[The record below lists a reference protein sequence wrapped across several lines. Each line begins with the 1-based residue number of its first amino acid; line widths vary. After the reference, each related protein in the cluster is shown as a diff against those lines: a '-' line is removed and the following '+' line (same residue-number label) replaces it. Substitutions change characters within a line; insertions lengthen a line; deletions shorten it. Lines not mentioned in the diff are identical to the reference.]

1 MTMSYRNLAIIMLLA
16 GLAVL
21 AAGCGG
27 QATPDVNAAVQ
38 TALAQTREAEAQIA
52 QAVAAT
58 LTASAPQSTTAP
70 DQPTSAPTAQATA
83 APELAPTN
91 TPPPSPTATSTP
103 VLTEVSPTAT
113 PTAAAPPAPSP
124 TPVRIAISPVDGDDG
139 NDFLRGSSNSNNGR
153 VVLMPGFDQ
162 ADVEDTPTF
171 RDFIN
176 FRVEIFDT
184 RAGLYDG
191 AGIETVVFRIIA
203 DDGLGDVVWEKV
215 ETTAPYCV
223 FGGNDPGCTPIDL
236 RDSAQWPNPFAGR
249 INNNVYLA
257 QIDITPKQGD
267 ATQWRWRF
275 FIDSPNLIAAAPEP
289 APNTARINSI
299 SVQDGRYMVDFET
312 FGFTPQMP
320 GQHVH
325 FFFDSVPPEQAGV
338 PGSGPW
344 QIYPAANGQPATNPF
359 TLLTVAQRPPNA
371 SQMCV
376 LVANANHSVNQG
388 TGNCAALP

>member
-1 MTMSYRNLAIIMLLA
+1 MTMSYRNLAIIVLLA

-38 TALAQTREAEAQIA
+38 TALAQTREAEGQIA

-58 LTASAPQSTTAP
+58 LTASAPQEQPTAP
-70 DQPTSAPTAQATA
+70 LPATA
-83 APELAPTN
+83 
-91 TPPPSPTATSTP
+91 TATPETAPASTP
-103 VLTEVSPTAT
+103 EPTITPTPVQVEISPPAT
-113 PTAAAPPAPSP
+113 PTAPPPPAPTP
-124 TPVRIAISPVDGDDG
+124 TPVRIAISPVDGNDG
-139 NDFLRGSSNSNNGR
+139 NDFVRGSADENNGR
-153 VVLMPGFDQ
+153 VVLLPGVDQ
-162 ADVEDTPTF
+162 AAVDDTPTF
-171 RDFIN
+171 RGFIN
-176 FRVEIFDT
+176 LRVEVFDT
-184 RAGLYDG
+184 RYGLNDG
-191 AGIETVVFRIIA
+191 AGIDQVTFRIIA
-203 DDGLGDVVWEKV
+203 DDGNGDVVWEKV

-236 RDSAQWPNPFAGR
+236 RDGAQWPNPFAGQ

-257 QIDITPKQGD
+257 QIDITPTQGD

-275 FIDSPNLIAAAPEP
+275 LIDSPNLTAAAPEP

-299 SVQDGRYMVDFET
+299 SVQDGRYVVDFET

-325 FFFDSVPPEQAGV
+325 FFFDSVPPEQAGM

-344 QIYPAANGQPATNPF
+344 QLYPAAAGQSGASPF
-359 TLLTVAQRPPNA
+359 TLLTVASRPPNA
-371 SQMCV
+371 NQMCI
-376 LVANANHSVNQG
+376 LVANPDHSVIQG
-388 TGNCAALP
+388 TGNCANLP